1 MFSYGS
7 GLASSLFTLKFGHD
21 YSKISRLLNLSARMA
36 ARIKISPTEYD
47 QIMALREKAFGF
59 VPSSPIVNF
68 DRIEPG
74 TYYLSSVDSMWRRE
88 Y

>member
-7 GLASSLFTLKFGHD
+7 GLASSLFTLKFGHE

-36 ARIKISPTEYD
+36 ARIKVSPTEYD

-59 VPSSPIVNF
+59 VPSSPIVK
-68 DRIEPG
+68 
-74 TYYLSSVDSMWRRE
+74 
-88 Y
+88 